1 MRAEEVVALAAVRA
15 LYEEPVIYTGAGL
28 NGEIIGAIPS
38 EERAPPFQGAGSTLR
53 SLSFEVAYSTLPE
66 RPRKGNEIVWKGKTY
81 SVDDI
86 TEHDDIE
93 AWGLGVQL

>member
-1 MRAEEVVALAAVRA
+1 MRAEEVSALAVVRA
-15 LYEEPVIYTGAGL
+15 HYEEPVIYTGAGL
-28 NGEIIGAIPS
+28 NGETIGAIPS
-38 EERAPPFQGAGSTLR
+38 EDRAPAFQGAGSTLR
-53 SLSFEVAYSTLPE
+53 SLSFEIAYSTLPE
-66 RPRKGNEIVWKGKTY
+66 RPRKGNEIVWKGKPY